1 MICSHSCKHYQHT
14 ERTTGAANFSGGK
27 AVRIFSSRIWCQ
39 TTTTCMWACM
49 CYMHTHTHAHMCA
62 HTHTHTHMRTH
73 THKHTHTYVHTLT
86 HTVTTICFQSH
97 LVKTK
102 TVKREGTPANTL
114 FTFRVFLGR
123 LQQGATAPQDGLQG
137 TQTPV
142 IVLLGGQEFPEE
154 EHKWKNTAKCG
165 QNDNASKLYYS
176 F

>member
-1 MICSHSCKHYQHT
+1 
-14 ERTTGAANFSGGK
+14 
-27 AVRIFSSRIWCQ
+27 
-39 TTTTCMWACM
+39 M
-49 CYMHTHTHAHMCA
+49 CYMHTHTHAHMRTHTHTHTHARVHTHTSTYAHAHTQTHTHISA
-62 HTHTHTHMRTH
+62 HTHTHTHI
-73 THKHTHTYVHTLT
+73 
-86 HTVTTICFQSH
+86 TTICFQSH

-102 TVKREGTPANTL
+102 KIKREGTPASTL

-154 EHKWKNTAKCG
+154 ENKLKNTAKCG
-165 QNDNASKLYYS
+165 KNDNASKLHYS